1 MATFAEIIL
10 GRGPGAHAAQMPMP
24 APRPAQRRGRAK
36 AAIKGRNGTT
46 PDEPVDDLLVDD

>member
-1 MATFAEIIL
+1 
-10 GRGPGAHAAQMPMP
+10 MP